1 MIFIDT
7 HAHLQWPDYQNN
19 LDDIFKRAF
28 EAKVTKM
35 IVVGTEIKNL
45 EKALALAETKDFL
58 WASVGVHPHDVKDI
72 HEPQDLNF
80 IKDKAQHKK
89 VVAIGEIGLDYFYE
103 HSDRELQ
110 KKYFAKQ
117 IQIAIDAKK
126 PLIVHSR
133 KAPDDTIDI
142 LREEKASTVNGV
154 AHCFTEEL
162 PFAKKLIDFG
172 FYISFTGI
180 ITFKKKVDYL
190 HDVVRYV
197 PLERMLLET
206 DCPYL
211 TPEPYRGKTN
221 EPAYLRL
228 TALKI
233 AELKN
238 VTLEEVAN
246 ITTANAQKLFGI

>member
-1 MIFIDT
+1 MIYTTSPSI
-7 HAHLQWPDYQNN
+7 L
-19 LDDIFKRAF
+19 R
-28 EAKVTKM
+28 
-35 IVVGTEIKNL
+35 
-45 EKALALAETKDFL
+45 EKAK
-58 WASVGVHPHDVKDI
+58 HP
-72 HEPQDLNF
+72 
-80 IKDKAQHKK
+80 K
-89 VVAIGEIGLDYFYE
+89 VVAIGETGLDYFYE

>member
-1 MIFIDT
+1 MMFVDT

-19 LDDIFKRAF
+19 LEEIYSRAF
-28 EAKVTKM
+28 EAQVNKM

-45 EKALALAETKDFL
+45 ERALSLASSKDFL
-58 WASVGVHPHDVKDI
+58 WASVGIHPHDVKDI
-72 HEPQDLNF
+72 QEPQDLNF
-80 IKDKAQHKK
+80 LKEKAKHPK
-89 VVAIGEIGLDYFYE
+89 VVAIGETGLDYFYE

-117 IQIAIDAKK
+117 IQIALDFKK

-133 KAPDDTIDI
+133 KAPDDTIAVLKEGEAD
-142 LREEKASTVNGV
+142 KVGGV

-162 PFAKKLIDFG
+162 PFAKKLLDFG

-180 ITFKKKVDYL
+180 ITFKKKVEYL

-197 PLERMLLET
+197 PLENILLET

-211 TPEPYRGKTN
+211 TPEPHRGKTN

-246 ITTANAQKLFGI
+246 TTTANAGKLFGI